1 MKQKHSK
8 ISYAKYGYYFAIP
21 FMVAWLL
28 FMAYPIIYTILLGF
42 TNLKGVGNTNL
53 QWSKPLF
60 NNFAKLSKNVTFIK
74 SIKNT
79 FIIWVTNFIPQMV
92 FALALAAWFSND
104 STRIKG
110 RGFFKV
116 VFYMPNIIT
125 AASVAI
131 LFNALFSYP
140 VGPVNSILESLG
152 FAKFNFIQSPTAS
165 RLIVSFVQFWQ
176 WYGYTMIV
184 LISGI
189 LGISPD
195 IFEAAEIDGAN
206 GAQKFFKIT
215 LPNLRTIMLFTLVTS
230 LIGGLQMFDIPK
242 LFNLGGPDNSTI
254 TASVYIYDIAFGGS
268 YLYARASAASMVMFV
283 IIAILSAIM
292 FFMMRDKEE
301 AKFHKAEKARI
312 KAYKKEQKALAKQG
326 GSK

>member
-1 MKQKHSK
+1 MKLKQNS
-8 ISYAKYGYYFAIP
+8 ISYAKYGYYFALP
-21 FMVAWLL
+21 FVIAWLL
-28 FMAYPIIYTILLGF
+28 FMAYPILYTMFLGF
-42 TNLKGVGNTNL
+42 TNLKGMNSSNIKL
-53 QWSKPLF
+53 AKPLF
-60 NNFAKLSKNVTFIK
+60 RNFIRLTKNVTFIK
-74 SIKNT
+74 SVKNT
-79 FIIWVTNFIPQMV
+79 FIIWIANFIPQIV
-92 FALALAAWFSND
+92 LALALAAWFSND
-104 STRIKG
+104 NTRIKG

-131 LFNALFSYP
+131 LFNALFAYP
-140 VGPVNSILESLG
+140 VGPINSILESLG
-152 FAKFNFIQSPTAS
+152 YAKVEFIQSKTAS
-165 RLIVSFVQFWQ
+165 RAIVAFIQFWQ

-268 YLYARASAASMVMFV
+268 YLYASASAASMVMFV
-283 IIAILSAIM
+283 IIAILSAIL
-292 FFMMRDKEE
+292 FFMMRDKDE
-301 AKFHKAEKARI
+301 AKLYKAEKARI

-326 GSK
+326 GTK

>member
-79 FIIWVTNFIPQMV
+79 FIIWVTNFIPHMV

-104 STRIKG
+104 ATRIKG

>member
-1 MKQKHSK
+1 MKQKRNS
-8 ISYAKYGYYFAIP
+8 ISYAKYGYYFALP
-21 FMVAWLL
+21 FMIAWLI
-28 FMAYPIIYTILLGF
+28 FMAYPILYTIFLGF
-42 TNLKGVGNTNL
+42 TNLKGIGNTNI
-53 QWSKPLF
+53 QISKPLF
-60 NNFAKLSKNVTFIK
+60 RNFIRLTSNLTFIK
-74 SIKNT
+74 SVKNT
-79 FIIWVTNFIPQMV
+79 FIIWIANFIPQLSL
-92 FALALAAWFSND
+92 ALVLAAWFSNE

-140 VGPVNSILESLG
+140 VSPINSILHSLG
-152 FAKFNFIQSPTAS
+152 FEKFNFIQSATAS
-165 RLIVSFVQFWQ
+165 RSIVAFIQFWQ

-195 IFEAAEIDGAN
+195 IFEAAEIDGAS
-206 GAQKFFKIT
+206 GAQKFFQIT

-254 TASVYIYDIAFGGS
+254 TASVFIYDIAFGGS
-268 YLYARASAASMVMFV
+268 YLYAAASAASMVMFV
-283 IIAILSAIM
+283 IIAVLSAIM
-292 FFMMRDKEE
+292 FFVMRDKDEV
-301 AKFHKAEKARI
+301 KMYKAEKARLR
-312 KAYKKEQKALAKQG
+312 AYKKEQKALAVKG

>member
-1 MKQKHSK
+1 MKQKKNS
-8 ISYAKYGYYFAIP
+8 ISYAKYGYYFALP
-21 FMVAWLL
+21 FVIAWLI
-28 FMAYPIIYTILLGF
+28 FMAYPIVYTIFLGF
-42 TNLKGVGNTNL
+42 TNLKGLGNTNIQL
-53 QWSKPLF
+53 AKPLLR
-60 NNFAKLSKNVTFIK
+60 NFIRLSSNLTFIQ
-74 SIKNT
+74 SVKNT
-79 FIIWVTNFIPQMV
+79 FIIWITNFIPQIV
-92 FALALAAWFSND
+92 LALILAAWLSND
-104 STRIKG
+104 ATKIKG
-110 RGFFKV
+110 RGFFKI

-152 FAKFNFIQSPTAS
+152 FAKFNFIQSKVAS
-165 RLIVSFVQFWQ
+165 RSIVSFIQFWQ

-254 TASVYIYDIAFGGS
+254 TASVFIYDIAFGGS
-268 YLYARASAASMVMFV
+268 YLYASASAASIVMFI
-283 IIAILSAIM
+283 IIAILSAFV
-292 FFMMRDKEE
+292 FFLMRDKDE
-301 AKFHKAEKARI
+301 AKLYKAEKARI
-312 KAYKKEQKALAKQG
+312 KAWKKEQKALAQQG